1 MARFVLLIEGNICA
15 GKSEFVQ
22 YIDGHKDEFAAFQ
35 KAGEEVVNIPEFVDD
50 EALKLF
56 YHNMHRYTNIFERSC
71 LTGRQVRH
79 MKAKEGK
86 GIYIFDRG
94 MIGGAET
101 FARNSFQEGFSTH
114 RAYQRYLADLKD
126 GLDQLDRTRQESWL
140 EQLIVYLRVPDV
152 KVLQERQRQRNTTGE
167 VIPAGY
173 LDRLNRLYD
182 RYILGSAEI
191 YPEYGVRAPQII
203 EIDATVDF
211 RENVEYH
218 PQILKQIT
226 TKMREM
232 NIHER

>member
-1 MARFVLLIEGNICA
+1 MARFVLLIEGKICA
-15 GKSEFVQ
+15 GKSEFVSYLDQ
-22 YIDGHKDEFAAFQ
+22 HKDAFAEFLQ
-35 KAGEEVVNIPEFVDD
+35 EGEEVVNIPEFTDAK
-50 EALKLF
+50 ALELF
-56 YHNMHRYTNIFERSC
+56 YHDRRQYTNVFEQSC

-114 RAYQRYLADLKD
+114 SAYQRYLADLKD

-140 EQLIVYLRVPDV
+140 EQLVVYLRVPDV
-152 KVLQERQRQRNTTGE
+152 SVLQERQRQRNTTGE
-167 VIPAGY
+167 TIPAGY
-173 LDRLNRLYD
+173 LDRLNQLYD

-203 EIDATVDF
+203 EIDAAVDF
-211 RENVEYH
+211 RQQTDYH
-218 PQILKQIT
+218 PQIMEQIT
-226 TKMREM
+226 TKMKEM
-232 NIHER
+232 NIDKR